1 MQRQILNDK
10 VIYQHIP
17 KFFTIANNK
26 IEVILKDDITIGEGE
41 EMETRYGQW
50 NEVLCTIE
58 IAKGIRINGDEEIT
72 PVSLEQILNTFEH
85 ELAHC
90 WEFFNGY
97 PYDEQRVQL
106 MANFRR
112 EFESSKIMQ
121 K

>member
-1 MQRQILNDK
+1 MLSDK
-10 VIYQHIP
+10 EIYQHIP

-26 IEVILKDDITIGEGE
+26 IEVILRDDITIGEGD

-58 IAKGIRINGDEEIT
+58 IAKGVRINGDEEVT
-72 PVSLEQILNTFEH
+72 PVNLEQILNTFEH